1 MIRRLA
7 ILIVI
12 LAVLGAGA
20 FWLLTIPNTLAA
32 SDLPDHKPDLANGET
47 MFWAGGCESC
57 HAAPD
62 AKGEDL
68 KKLGGGRSLATPF
81 GTFHVP
87 NISPDREHGIG
98 GWTNVD
104 FVNAMKLGIGPGG
117 THLYPAFPYPS
128 YQHMKVEDLI
138 DLKAYL
144 DTLPA
149 VANVV
154 PPHDLPFPF
163 TIRRGIGLW
172 QRLYVDGRTL
182 EPDPKESA
190 SVNRG
195 RYLVEGPGHCQ
206 ECHTPRNAMGGL
218 EASLAFAG
226 GPAPE
231 GNGYIP
237 NITPD
242 EATGIGKWSHDEIVE
257 ALTSG
262 FTPDFDSLGGDM
274 AAVVQ
279 NLAHL
284 TPDDR
289 SAIADYL
296 KTIPPI
302 DNPKPAARPQS

>member
-62 AKGEDL
+62 AKGEDQ

-128 YQHMKVEDLI
+128 YQHMKVEYLI

-182 EPDPKESA
+182 APDTAASA

-242 EATGIGKWSHDEIVE
+242 EATGIGKWSRDEIVE